1 MIAKSTPKYR
11 WVCLLLE
18 LSDHSHESRSPDQKH
33 SSDQVQHNIKN
44 TLSQYLI
51 SQFQKY
57 SSHTSNT
64 KNTLL
69 IRFNTLLIRFNTTS
83 DHVWLKTP
91 RVHLWS
97 DSSWLQSI
105 QYNIRPKTLFWSGSK
120 QHLIRKIS
128 CVTHTMSDQIE
139 VGHNQFNMISDQKH
153 SSDQIQHKIWSCV
166 IKNPHSQS
174 LIRL

>member
-33 SSDQVQHNIKN
+33 SSDQVQHSIKN
-44 TLSQYLI
+44 TKYLI

-69 IRFNTLLIRFNTTS
+69 IRFTTTS

-91 RVHLWS
+91 TVHLWS
-97 DSSWLQSI
+97 DSGWLQSI

-139 VGHNQFNMISDQKH
+139 VNHNKFNIISDQKH
-153 SSDQIQHKIWSCV
+153 SSDQI
-166 IKNPHSQS
+166 
-174 LIRL
+174 